1 MQPQFKCMLQA
12 RFHPFHTTIDF
23 VNRLALCLLVLSTHP
38 PANAQSGGPSPGSRP
53 FAATDWRPGDPAAN
67 LDFYLGKALQN
78 SPLLKDYQ
86 NQVLMG
92 QVDSQLLKAS
102 YRPQVI
108 ANSTNI
114 YAPIIQGYGY
124 DQAISNGGN
133 FTTVV
138 AVNKTLVGQHR
149 LDAQYE
155 TIRLQN
161 QGLDNTAKIS
171 EQDLKRSVTA
181 QYITT
186 YGDLQQ
192 LGFNREIYG
201 LLQKEEGLLKD
212 LTQKNV
218 YRQTDYLAFLVTVK
232 QEGLLLR
239 QLEIQYR
246 NDHGTLNY
254 LCGIVDT
261 AAAALEDPHIDLQSP
276 PEIYSSVFF
285 RQFHLDSLKIR
296 NDRSLIDFSYRPK
309 VNLYADGGYS
319 SSLAYQAYKNFGVS
333 FGFNLS
339 VPIYDG
345 HQRKMQ
351 YSKLD
356 IAERTR
362 TGYKDFFTRQYNQQ
376 IAQLSQQ
383 LKGTEELIGQINE
396 QVRYSQTL
404 IEVNGKLLGTGDA
417 KIADYILA
425 LSNYLNAKNLLTQNN
440 ITRLQIINQINYW
453 NR

>member
-1 MQPQFKCMLQA
+1 MFQRIFSRSRIGCL
-12 RFHPFHTTIDF
+12 
-23 VNRLALCLLVLSTHP
+23 VLLVI
-38 PANAQSGGPSPGSRP
+38 
-53 FAATDWRPGDPAAN
+53 ATLPAAAQGDST
-67 LDFYLGKALQN
+67 LDFYLGRALQN

-86 NQVLMG
+86 NQVLLG
-92 QVDSQLLKAS
+92 QVDSQLIHAS
-102 YRPQVI
+102 YEPQVNG
-108 ANSTNI
+108 NSTNL
-114 YAPIIQGYGY
+114 YAPLIHGYGY

-138 AVNKTLVGQHR
+138 AVTKTLVGERH
-149 LDAQYE
+149 LDAQYQ
-155 TIRLQN
+155 TIRLQS
-161 QGLDNTAKIS
+161 QGIGNTARIS
-171 EQDLKRSVTA
+171 EQDLKRNVTA

-192 LGFNREIYG
+192 LGFNREIYA
-201 LLQKEEGLLKD
+201 LLDKESGLLKD
-212 LTQKNV
+212 LTEKNV
-218 YRQTDYLAFLVTVK
+218 YRQTDYLAFLVTLK
-232 QEGLLLR
+232 QEALLLR
-239 QLEIQYR
+239 QLEIQFR

-261 AAAALEDPHIDLQSP
+261 AATVLAAPAIEVQSLP
-276 PEIYSSVFF
+276 DISSSIFF
-285 RQFHLDSLKIR
+285 RQFHLDSLKLR

-309 VNLYADGGYS
+309 ANLYADGGWS
-319 SSLAYQAYKNFGVS
+319 SSLMYEPYKNFGVS
-333 FGFNLS
+333 FGITLS

-362 TGYKDFFTRQYNQQ
+362 SGYREFFTSQYSQQ
-376 IAQLSQQ
+376 LAQLSQQ
-383 LKGTEELIGQINE
+383 LKATEDLIGQIND

>member
-1 MQPQFKCMLQA
+1 MFQRIFSRCRTGCLFLLIIAA
-12 RFHPFHTTIDF
+12 R
-23 VNRLALCLLVLSTHP
+23 
-38 PANAQSGGPSPGSRP
+38 PAAAQGGPGS
-53 FAATDWRPGDPAAN
+53 TGDPTGGT
-67 LDFYLGKALQN
+67 LDFYLGRALQN

-86 NQVLMG
+86 NQLLVG
-92 QVDSQLLKAS
+92 QIDSQLIHAS
-102 YRPQVI
+102 YQPQVNG
-108 ANSTNI
+108 NSTNI
-114 YAPIIQGYGY
+114 YAPLVHGYGY
-124 DQAISNGGN
+124 DQAISNGGD

-138 AVNKTLVGQHR
+138 AVTKTLVGQRH
-149 LDAQYE
+149 LDAQYQS
-155 TIRLQN
+155 IRLQN
-161 QGLDNTAKIS
+161 QGISNAARIS

-192 LGFNREIYG
+192 LGFNRDVYA
-201 LLQKEEGLLKD
+201 LLEKESALLKD
-212 LTQKNV
+212 LTEKNV
-218 YRQTDYLAFLVTVK
+218 YRQTDYLAFLVTLK
-232 QEGLLLR
+232 QEALLLR
-239 QLEIQYR
+239 QLEIQFR

-261 AAAALEDPHIDLQSP
+261 AATVLTDPAIELQSLP
-276 PEIYSSVFF
+276 DISSSIFF
-285 RQFHLDSLKIR
+285 RQFHLDSLKLR

-309 VNLYADGGYS
+309 ANLYADGGWS
-319 SSLAYQAYKNFGVS
+319 SSLMYEPYKNFGVS
-333 FGFNLS
+333 FGITLS

-362 TGYKDFFTRQYNQQ
+362 IGYREFFTSQYSQQ
-376 IAQLSQQ
+376 LAQLSQQ
-383 LKGTEELIGQINE
+383 LKAMEELIGQIND

>member
-1 MQPQFKCMLQA
+1 MFSRC
-12 RFHPFHTTIDF
+12 RTG
-23 VNRLALCLLVLSTHP
+23 CLLLLII
-38 PANAQSGGPSPGSRP
+38 
-53 FAATDWRPGDPAAN
+53 AARPAAAQGGGTGGT
-67 LDFYLGKALQN
+67 LDFYLGHALQN

-86 NQVLMG
+86 NQLLVG
-92 QVDSQLLKAS
+92 QIDSQLIHAS
-102 YRPQVI
+102 YQPQVNG
-108 ANSTNI
+108 NSTNI
-114 YAPIIQGYGY
+114 YAPLVHGYGY
-124 DQAISNGGN
+124 DQAISNGGD

-138 AVNKTLVGQHR
+138 AVTKTLVGQRH
-149 LDAQYE
+149 LDAQYQ

-161 QGLDNTAKIS
+161 QGVSNAARIS

-192 LGFNREIYG
+192 LGFNRDIYA
-201 LLQKEEGLLKD
+201 LLEKESALLKD
-212 LTQKNV
+212 LTEKNV
-218 YRQTDYLAFLVTVK
+218 YRQTDFLAFLVTLK
-232 QEGLLLR
+232 QEALLLR
-239 QLEIQYR
+239 QLEIQFR

-261 AAAALEDPHIDLQSP
+261 AANFLTDPAIELQSLP
-276 PEIYSSVFF
+276 DISSSIFF
-285 RQFHLDSLKIR
+285 RQFHLDSLKLR

-309 VNLYADGGYS
+309 ANLYADGGWS
-319 SSLAYQAYKNFGVS
+319 SSLMYEPYKNFGVS
-333 FGFNLS
+333 FGITLS

-362 TGYKDFFTRQYNQQ
+362 SGYREFFTSQYSQQ
-376 IAQLSQQ
+376 LAQLSQQ
-383 LKGTEELIGQINE
+383 LNATEELIGQIND
-396 QVRYSQTL
+396 QVHYSQTL

>member
-1 MQPQFKCMLQA
+1 MMARPLFKLL
-12 RFHPFHTTIDF
+12 TISLF
-23 VNRLALCLLVLSTHP
+23 LLTGAKAALS
-38 PANAQSGGPSPGSRP
+38 QGGG
-53 FAATDWRPGDPAAN
+53 TN
-67 LDFYLGKALQN
+67 LDFYLDRALQN
-78 SPLLKDYQ
+78 SPLLKDYR
-86 NQVLMG
+86 NQALSG
-92 QVDSQLLKAS
+92 DVDSQLIRAS
-102 YRPQVI
+102 YLPQVTG
-108 ANSTNI
+108 SSVNI
-114 YAPIIQGYGY
+114 YAPTIHGYGY

-138 AVNKTLVGQHR
+138 AVNKTLVGQHH

-155 TIRLQN
+155 TIRLQK
-161 QGLDNTAKIS
+161 QGLNNTSKIS
-171 EQDLKRSVTA
+171 EQDLKKSITA
-181 QYITT
+181 QYITA

-192 LGFNREIYG
+192 LIFNREVYR
-201 LLQKEEGLLKD
+201 LLQKEETLLKD
-212 LTQKNV
+212 LTEKNV
-218 YRQTDYLAFLVTVK
+218 YRQTDYLAFLVTLK

-246 NDHGTLNY
+246 NDHGALNY

-261 AAAALEDPHIDLQSP
+261 SAMPLADPDIQLQQLP
-276 PEIYSSVFF
+276 DVTQSVFF
-285 RQFHLDSLKIR
+285 HQFHLDSLKLR
-296 NDRSLIDFSYRPK
+296 NDRSLLDFSYKPK
-309 VNLYADGGYS
+309 VSLYADGGYS
-319 SSLAYQAYKNFGVS
+319 SSLAYDAYKNFGASAGVTVT
-333 FGFNLS
+333 

-345 HQRKMQ
+345 HQRKLQ

-362 TGYKDFFTRQYNQQ
+362 TGYKDYFNNQYSQQ
-376 IAQLSQQ
+376 IAQLRQQ
-383 LKGTEELIGQINE
+383 LTATDELIGEIND

-404 IEVNGKLLGTGDA
+404 IDVNGKLLGTGDA

>member
-1 MQPQFKCMLQA
+1 MFSRC
-12 RFHPFHTTIDF
+12 RTG
-23 VNRLALCLLVLSTHP
+23 CLLLLIIV
-38 PANAQSGGPSPGSRP
+38 AR
-53 FAATDWRPGDPAAN
+53 PAAAQGGGTGGT
-67 LDFYLGKALQN
+67 LDFYLGHALQN

-86 NQVLMG
+86 NQLLVG
-92 QVDSQLLKAS
+92 QIDSQLIHAS
-102 YRPQVI
+102 YQPQVNG
-108 ANSTNI
+108 NSTNI
-114 YAPIIQGYGY
+114 YAPLVHGYGY
-124 DQAISNGGN
+124 DQAISNGGD

-138 AVNKTLVGQHR
+138 AVTKTLVGQRH
-149 LDAQYE
+149 LDAQYQ

-161 QGLDNTAKIS
+161 QGVSNAARIS

-192 LGFNREIYG
+192 LGFNRDIYA
-201 LLQKEEGLLKD
+201 LLEKESALLKD
-212 LTQKNV
+212 LTEKNV
-218 YRQTDYLAFLVTVK
+218 YRQTDFLAFLVTLK
-232 QEGLLLR
+232 QEALLLR
-239 QLEIQYR
+239 QLEIQFR

-261 AAAALEDPHIDLQSP
+261 AANFLTDPAIELQSLP
-276 PEIYSSVFF
+276 DISSSIFF
-285 RQFHLDSLKIR
+285 RQFHLDSLKLR

-309 VNLYADGGYS
+309 ANLYADGGWS
-319 SSLAYQAYKNFGVS
+319 SSLMYEPYKNFGVS
-333 FGFNLS
+333 FGITLS

-362 TGYKDFFTRQYNQQ
+362 SGYREFFTSQYSQQ
-376 IAQLSQQ
+376 LAQLSQQ
-383 LKGTEELIGQINE
+383 LNATEELIGQIND

-425 LSNYLNAKNLLTQNN
+425 LSNYLNAKNQLTQNN